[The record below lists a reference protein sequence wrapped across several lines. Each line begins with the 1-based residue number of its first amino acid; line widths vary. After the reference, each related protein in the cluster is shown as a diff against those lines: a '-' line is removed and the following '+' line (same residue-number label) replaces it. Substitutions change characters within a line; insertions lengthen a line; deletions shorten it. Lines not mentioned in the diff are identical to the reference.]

1 MIRRV
6 TRRSKKILLFAG
18 LLLLSMSATLP
29 DDRGWPEPR
38 SFHSRGFS
46 YVAEIFP
53 PHSRQ
58 NNSEQPCC
66 YFYKMGYPGKQWEI
80 KPALVWQAKLNNA
93 RMPVQALVSMDG
105 ELVTLNE
112 HGKAGSENTVAIY
125 DKKGHLVESFH
136 LDELIT
142 DEDEG
147 QLSISESSRWW
158 NNKARYYFLK
168 KPSRLYILLEWG
180 KVWEFSL
187 SDGRFRNG
195 KLTQFA
201 DLALVAK
208 APHAD
213 EEAEIWEINL
223 RFSSITDILNPKT
236 GAEK

>member
-18 LLLLSMSATLP
+18 PLLWSMSAAFP
-29 DDRGWPEPR
+29 DDWGWPEPR

-58 NNSEQPCC
+58 NNSEQPFC

-80 KPALVWQAKLNNA
+80 KPELVWQAKLNNEL
-93 RMPVQALVSMDG
+93 MPFQALISMDG

-112 HGKAGSENTVAIY
+112 HGRVGYENTVAVY
-125 DKKGHLVESFH
+125 DRKGQLLKSFH

-147 QLSISESSRWW
+147 QFSRSASSRWW
-158 NNKARYYFLK
+158 NNNAKYYFMK
-168 KPSRLYILLEWG
+168 NPARLYILLEWG

-187 SDGRFRNG
+187 TDGRFRVG

-201 DLALVAK
+201 DLAVVLK
-208 APHAD
+208 APYVN
-213 EEAEIWEINL
+213 EEAAIWETNL
-223 RFSSITDILNPKT
+223 RFSSITDVLNPKI